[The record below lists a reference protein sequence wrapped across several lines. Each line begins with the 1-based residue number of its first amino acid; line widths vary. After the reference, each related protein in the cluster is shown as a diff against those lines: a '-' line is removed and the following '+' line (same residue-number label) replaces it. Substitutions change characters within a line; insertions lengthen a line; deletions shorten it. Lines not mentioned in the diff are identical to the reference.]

1 MSESQGQLAADVV
14 SLAGRYRSQEE
25 LSIYEM
31 LKRTGY
37 PARRGTL
44 TVEAIRKAL
53 ASDPERMS
61 EWLDYSA
68 NKRANAGW
76 YIRNANGQFEV
87 GNRRSDGSV
96 AEQRRYADLEEACGH
111 FILHELEQ
119 IAFE

>member
-1 MSESQGQLAADVV
+1 MSGSQGQLADDVV

-31 LKRTGY
+31 LKRSGY
-37 PARRGTL
+37 PERRGAL

-53 ASDPERMS
+53 ARSPEHMS

-68 NKRANAGW
+68 DKRSNAGW
-76 YIRNANGQFEV
+76 YLRSANGQFEI
-87 GNRRSDGSV
+87 GSRRSDGSV
-96 AEQRRYADLEEACGH
+96 AEQRRYSDLEEACGY
-111 FILHELEQ
+111 FIFHELDQ